1 MKLNIN
7 GRELSVT
14 VKRDG
19 AGIRIKSS
27 DNEKNYESIN
37 ENPTIKNGNR
47 IIAADY
53 FIGENDTVIWIND
66 KEYHI
71 KELENRQSGKRK
83 KRQVPFIES
92 MLPGVV
98 TKIAVK
104 AGDKL
109 KAGELIMV
117 IESMKMANE
126 IKAES
131 DTVVKNVPVKEGA
144 QVKVS
149 DKLVLF
155 QDD

>member
-7 GRELSVT
+7 GRELSAAIAANG
-14 VKRDG
+14 KKLL
-19 AGIRIKSS
+19 IKCH
-27 DNEKNYESIN
+27 DIEKSYESVN
-37 ENPTIKNGNR
+37 ENPTIKEGNR

-53 FIGENDTVIWIND
+53 FIAENDTVIWIND

-71 KELENRQSGKRK
+71 MELENRQSGKRK

-92 MLPGVV
+92 VLPGVV

-104 AGDKL
+104 VGDAVKAGD
-109 KAGELIMV
+109 LIMI

-126 IKAES
+126 IKAS
-131 DTVVKNVPVKEGA
+131 ADSVVKSISVKEGV
-144 QVKVS
+144 QVKVG

-155 QDD
+155 END

>member
-7 GRELSVT
+7 DKELSVT

-27 DNEKNYESIN
+27 DNEKNYESVN

-53 FIGENDTVIWIND
+53 FIGENSTVVWIDD

-71 KELENRQSGKRK
+71 MELENRQSGKRK
-83 KRQVPFIES
+83 NKKVPFIES
-92 MLPGVV
+92 VLPGVV

-104 AGDKL
+104 AGDKV
-109 KAGELIMV
+109 KAGGLIMV

-126 IKAES
+126 IKTES
-131 DTVVKNVPVKEGA
+131 DATVKSVLVEEEA
-144 QVKVS
+144 QVKVGE
-149 DKLVLF
+149 KLVLF

>member
-7 GRELSVT
+7 GKELSVT

-27 DNEKNYESIN
+27 DNEKNYESVN

-53 FIGENDTVIWIND
+53 FIGENSTVVWIDD

-71 KELENRQSGKRK
+71 MELENRQSGKRK

-92 MLPGVV
+92 VLPGVV

-104 AGDKL
+104 AGDKV
-109 KAGELIMV
+109 KAGGLIMV

-131 DTVVKNVPVKEGA
+131 DATVKSVPVEEEA
-144 QVKVS
+144 QVKVGE
-149 DKLVLF
+149 KLVLF